1 MSTNEQ
7 EKRSAVIEALSDMY
21 IANYYIDLSNREF
34 TMLSGIPYVNQV
46 IGKCGDVVHGFDRF
60 VQSFVEP
67 ADRERMREFLN
78 LDTLEERMSTCR
90 NISSKFL
97 SIGRGW
103 CRCSFIVVERDAKG
117 HLVSVLFA
125 AEDIDETRK
134 KEMDARAT
142 IQALSFDYLNVCCV
156 DMDADQYEICRIN
169 SHLPDYIKKVFHTTG
184 CFSATLAAYAN
195 LWVYEE
201 DRELVLREFDR
212 NYMREKLETQESY
225 HLNFRGIH
233 NNKILYEELKCVRMD
248 MQKGS
253 HKAIL
258 ACRIVDEEVRKDM
271 EQRQALADALRQAE
285 YANRA
290 KTVFLSNMSHDMRTP
305 MNAIIGFTELA
316 SHHLQEPERVQ
327 DYLQKITQASNHL
340 LSLINDVLDMS
351 HIESGKLEL
360 EEKPEN
366 LQDII
371 RNLQSIIQTNAE
383 EKDLALHVDM
393 EGIQDPLVSCDRL
406 RLNQI
411 LLNLTS
417 NAIKY
422 TNPGGDIFIKVMQFP
437 ALERDYGRY
446 EFSIRDT
453 GIGMSQEFASHIFE
467 PFTREKTSTISG
479 IQGTGLGMSIT
490 KNIVEMMGG
499 TIEVQTQAGKGTE
512 FRVVLELK
520 KLQKDLQKET
530 AEEITE
536 AEEEQQKEGFTGKRL
551 LLTEDNELN
560 TEIAVEILNDAGFLV
575 DTAEN
580 GKVACEKLLMEEPGY
595 YDMILMDIQ
604 MPVMDGYQAAQT
616 IRKMK
621 DPVRSRI
628 PIIAMTANAFEE
640 DRKRALK
647 CGMNGHVGKPIETEK
662 LFAEIRRLAR

>member
-1 MSTNEQ
+1 
-7 EKRSAVIEALSDMY
+7 
-21 IANYYIDLSNREF
+21 
-34 TMLSGIPYVNQV
+34 
-46 IGKCGDVVHGFDRF
+46 
-60 VQSFVEP
+60 
-67 ADRERMREFLN
+67 
-78 LDTLEERMSTCR
+78 
-90 NISSKFL
+90 
-97 SIGRGW
+97 
-103 CRCSFIVVERDAKG
+103 
-117 HLVSVLFA
+117 
-125 AEDIDETRK
+125 
-134 KEMDARAT
+134 
-142 IQALSFDYLNVCCV
+142 
-156 DMDADQYEICRIN
+156 
-169 SHLPDYIKKVFHTTG
+169 
-184 CFSATLAAYAN
+184 
-195 LWVYEE
+195 
-201 DRELVLREFDR
+201 
-212 NYMREKLETQESY
+212 
-225 HLNFRGIH
+225 
-233 NNKILYEELKCVRMD
+233 MD

-360 EEKPEN
+360 EEKPED
-366 LQDII
+366 LTDII
-371 RNLQSIIQTNAE
+371 RSLCDIIQSNME
-383 EKDLALHVDM
+383 EKNLTLHVNM
-393 EGIQDPLVSCDRL
+393 ENIQDSVVNCDRL

-417 NAIKY
+417 NAVKY
-422 TNPGGDIFIKVMQFP
+422 TNPNGDIFIKVTQLP
-437 ALERDYGRY
+437 ALDHNYGRY

-453 GIGMSQEFASHIFE
+453 GIGMSQEFADHIFE

-499 TIEVQTQAGKGTE
+499 TIEVQTEAGKGTE

-520 KLQKDLQKET
+520 KLPKDLPKET
-530 AEEITE
+530 AEETAETE
-536 AEEEQQKEGFTGKRL
+536 EKQEDWFIGKRL

-560 TEIAVEILNDAGFLV
+560 TEIAVEILSDAGFVV
-575 DTAEN
+575 DTAAN
-580 GKVACEKLLMEEPGY
+580 GKIACEKLLAAEPGY
-595 YDMILMDIQ
+595 YALILMDIQ
-604 MPVMDGYQAAQT
+604 MPVMDGYQAART
-616 IRKMK
+616 IRNMK

-662 LFAEIRRLAR
+662 LFAEIRRVAR